1 MGGIN
6 DISKIWEED
15 MSNFIKGDY
24 VRKNSE
30 CCFVEIPKYKEPIIG
45 EMAIF
50 WDNDR
55 KLSVC
60 RFFYMINDKGMFLDN
75 SNMPWKNAILFES
88 PEQYKNFLKEK

>member
-1 MGGIN
+1 MNIRPATAEEKALL
-6 DISKIWEED
+6 DSKLAE
-15 MSNFIKGDY
+15 KGLRFDKEKCEI
-24 VRKNSE
+24 VD
-30 CCFVEIPKYKEPIIG
+30 IPKYKEPVVG

-50 WDNDR
+50 WDDDR